1 MQGDGTV
8 EWEGTE
14 EGGFGSAPL
23 LLKASLAYAKR
34 GVLVFSPATG
44 APREPA
50 DAKRPLGRHH
60 GPASDRA
67 VVEGA
72 AFCQHRASDR

>member
-1 MQGDGTV
+1 MQGDGT
-8 EWEGTE
+8 E
-14 EGGFGSAPL
+14 ELGFGSAPL
-23 LLKASLAYAKR
+23 LLKAALAYARR

-44 APREPA
+44 APRERA

-67 VVEGA
+67 VVKAA
-72 AFCQHRASDR
+72 AFCQYRASDR